1 MLYSEKKYGD
11 GKYIGREMAIGEY
24 LNATDLIK
32 ISESILRLSKIAEYC
47 GYTNANVD
55 EIKEDWKRKDF
66 LTLKSVETLVNTIN
80 FLSKN
85 IFGIEYAIYEKRLRR
100 EHVESW
106 IIVLEDL
113 EKYLTD
119 IAHQWRYCGMMKCGE
134 GGGLLGI

>member
-66 LTLKSVETLVNTIN
+66 LTLKSVETIVNTIN

-85 IFGIEYAIYEKRLRR
+85 ICGIEYAIYEKRLRR

-106 IIVLEDL
+106 VIALEIL
-113 EKYLTD
+113 ETYLVG
-119 IAHQWRYCGMMKCGE
+119 IAHQWRYCGMVKCGE